1 VTATRTGALPRL
13 TVMANC
19 PNCGAPIDFGEGTN
33 AFQCDHCRSQLL
45 VTGHGRVLSYF
56 VAPKIEAARAI
67 SAARFAQDSARGPL
81 RTGEARLFFL
91 PYYRLTATDVRW
103 QRPEPEPPEPPPEP
117 GEGESGTSTP
127 LGVLL
132 RQLVPDRDPEEI
144 ECRDRAIERNFVAVD
159 LPGLS
164 LYSLGMRPNALR
176 LELYRR
182 EALDALGHVV
192 GIEMSAEAAL
202 ATGRKTGD
210 GMDVACRA
218 VVGAVLSVVHFPF
231 WLVEILRRPRSLSL
245 TIVDAVSQA
254 VIDRDVDA
262 AIVERLGKPA
272 SGAPSVV
279 GFRPL
284 VCPNCGWDL
293 PVAPEHVIFYCG
305 SCFRAWRIAGDELV
319 ELPHDFAATPD
330 SGSRVAAAEHL
341 PFWSL
346 RAAVGDEAPQS
357 FLAPAF
363 RYRRARSLVE
373 LTAALS
379 RVASSLAKGSS
390 RPPRAHGGFFDE
402 ADAAALALLA
412 HAGASPRSFTRA
424 ERYRHESIRIESA
437 ELVWLPFAADAYSLR
452 DALCGMAVTRVLLL

>member
-1 VTATRTGALPRL
+1 V
-13 TVMANC
+13 VANC

-56 VAPKIEAARAI
+56 VAPKVEAPQAI
-67 SAARFAQDSARGPL
+67 SAARFAQDSGRGPL
-81 RTGEARLFFL
+81 RTGGARLFFL

-117 GEGESGTSTP
+117 GDAESGTSTP
-127 LGVLL
+127 LGMII
-132 RQLVPDRDPEEI
+132 RQLVPDRDPEKI

-210 GMDVACRA
+210 GTDVACRA
-218 VVGAVLSVVHFPF
+218 VVGAALSVVHFPF
-231 WLVEILRRPRSLSL
+231 WFVEILRRPRLRSF
-245 TIVDAVSQA
+245 TVVDAVSQA
-254 VIDRDVDA
+254 VTDRYVDV
-262 AIVERLGKPA
+262 AILERLGKPA
-272 SGAPSVV
+272 SGDPSVI

-293 PVAPEHVIFYCG
+293 PVMPEHVIFYCG
-305 SCFRAWRIAGDELV
+305 SCARAWRIADNELV
-319 ELPHDFAATPD
+319 EISHGFAAAPA
-330 SGSRVAAAEHL
+330 GKREAEHL

-346 RAAVGDEAPQS
+346 RAAVGDDEPQS

-373 LTAALS
+373 LTASLS
-379 RVASSLAKGSS
+379 RVASSLATAAS
-390 RPPRAHGGFFDE
+390 RPARAHGGFFDE
-402 ADAAALALLA
+402 ADAAAFTLLA

-424 ERYRHESIRIESA
+424 ERYRHESVRVASA
-437 ELVWLPFAADAYSLR
+437 ELVWLPFVAEAYSLR
-452 DALCGMAVTRVLLL
+452 DAFCGTALTRALLL

>member
-1 VTATRTGALPRL
+1 VTAVGAGSAPRL
-13 TVMANC
+13 TVVANC

-33 AFQCDHCRSQLL
+33 AFRCDHCGSQLL

-56 VAPKIEAARAI
+56 VAPKVEAASAI
-67 SAARFAQDSARGPL
+67 SAARLAQDQSRGPL

-117 GEGESGTSTP
+117 DGESGTSAP
-127 LGVLL
+127 LGIIL

-144 ECRDRAIERNFVAVD
+144 ECRDRAIERNFIAVD
-159 LPGLS
+159 LTGLS

-182 EALDALGHVV
+182 EALDTLGHVV
-192 GIEMSAEAAL
+192 GIEMSAETAL

-210 GMDVACRA
+210 GTDVACRA

-231 WLVEILRRPRSLSL
+231 WFVEILRRPRLRSL
-245 TIVDAVSQA
+245 TVVDAISQA
-254 VIDRDVDA
+254 VVDRDVDGA
-262 AIVERLGKPA
+262 FLERLGKPA
-272 SGAPSVV
+272 SGDPSVI

-293 PVAPEHVIFYCG
+293 PVTPEHVIFYCG
-305 SCFRAWRIAGDELV
+305 SCARAWRIAGNELV
-319 ELPHDFAATPD
+319 EISHGFAAAPA
-330 SGSRVAAAEHL
+330 GNQEVEHL

-346 RAAVGDEAPQS
+346 RAAVGDDDPQS
-357 FLAPAF
+357 FLAPSF

-379 RVASSLAKGSS
+379 RAASSLAKGTS

-412 HAGASPRSFTRA
+412 HAGAAPRSFTRA
-424 ERYRHESIRIESA
+424 ERYRGESIRVESA
-437 ELVWLPFAADAYSLR
+437 ELVWLPFAAEAYSLR
-452 DALCGMAVTRVLLL
+452 DALCGTAVTRALLL

>member
-1 VTATRTGALPRL
+1 VTAPRAGALPRL
-13 TVMANC
+13 TVVANC
-19 PNCGAPIDFGEGTN
+19 PNCGGPIDFGEGTN

-56 VAPKIEAARAI
+56 VAPQVAAPSAI
-67 SAARFAQDSARGPL
+67 SAARFTQDPACGPL

-103 QRPEPEPPEPPPEP
+103 QRPEPEPREPPPEP
-117 GEGESGTSTP
+117 GDGESGTSTP
-127 LGVLL
+127 LGIII

-164 LYSLGMRPNALR
+164 FYSLGVRPNALR

-192 GIEMSAEAAL
+192 AIEMSPEAAL

-210 GMDVACRA
+210 GTDVACRA

-231 WLVEILRRPRSLSL
+231 WFVEILCRPRLRSF
-245 TIVDAVSQA
+245 TVVDAVSQA
-254 VIDRDVDA
+254 VIDRDVDVT
-262 AIVERLGKPA
+262 ILERLGKPA
-272 SGAPSVV
+272 SGDPSVI

-293 PVAPEHVIFYCG
+293 PVMPEHVIFYCG
-305 SCFRAWRIAGDELV
+305 SCARAWRIAGNELV
-319 ELPHDFAATPD
+319 EISYGFAAAPA
-330 SGSRVAAAEHL
+330 GKREAEHL

-346 RAAVGDEAPQS
+346 RAAVGGDDPQS

-373 LTAALS
+373 LTASLS
-379 RVASSLAKGSS
+379 RLASSLTTGAS
-390 RPPRAHGGFFDE
+390 RPRRAHGGFFDE

-412 HAGASPRSFTRA
+412 QAGASPRTFTRA
-424 ERYRHESIRIESA
+424 ERYRHQSVRVESA
-437 ELVWLPFAADAYSLR
+437 ELVWLPFVAEAYSLR
-452 DALCGMAVTRVLLL
+452 DALCGTALTRALLL

>member
-1 VTATRTGALPRL
+1 VTAAHAAALPRL
-13 TVMANC
+13 TVVANC

-56 VAPKIEAARAI
+56 VAPKVEAPSAI
-67 SAARFAQDSARGPL
+67 SAARLAQDQGLGAL
-81 RTGEARLFFL
+81 RTGDARLFFL
-91 PYYRLTATDVRW
+91 PYYRLNAIDVRW
-103 QRPEPEPPEPPPEP
+103 QRPEPELPEPPPEP
-117 GEGESGTSTP
+117 GDGESGTSTP
-127 LGVLL
+127 LGMII

-144 ECRDRAIERNFVAVD
+144 ECRDRVIERNFVAVE

-176 LELYRR
+176 LELYRH
-182 EALDALGHVV
+182 EALDALGQVV
-192 GIEMSAEAAL
+192 GIEMSPETAL

-210 GMDVACRA
+210 GTDVACRA

-231 WLVEILRRPRSLSL
+231 WFVEILRRPRLRSF
-245 TIVDAVSQA
+245 TVVDAVSNA
-254 VIDRDVDA
+254 VVDRNVDG
-262 AIVERLGKPA
+262 AILERLGKPA
-272 SGAPSVV
+272 SGDPNVI

-293 PVAPEHVIFYCG
+293 PVTPEHVIFYCG
-305 SCFRAWRIAGDELV
+305 SCARAWRIAGSELL
-319 ELPHDFAATPD
+319 EISHGFAAAPAKKQE
-330 SGSRVAAAEHL
+330 VEHL

-346 RAAVGDEAPQS
+346 RAVVGDDDPRS

-412 HAGASPRSFTRA
+412 HAGASPRTFTRA
-424 ERYRHESIRIESA
+424 ERYRHESLRVESA
-437 ELVWLPFAADAYSLR
+437 ELVWLPFVNEAYSLR
-452 DALCGMAVTRVLLL
+452 DVICGTTLTRTLLL